1 MFRSFDIYGQYERP
15 QFVLANPNGEEIAV
29 ISNYNNA
36 KMKLNFCAYSELS
49 FNVPS
54 VVNNGEEIPCYK
66 LLQQTRLVKVEG
78 FGVFTISSVSE
89 QQDGISKYKEITC
102 KTIDSLFAVTS
113 IVALDDTIRLYD
125 PKGIDKTVCS
135 MFLADFPDWNIGYV
149 DEDLYYVYRT
159 YDITED
165 NWYNFLY
172 NSIRD
177 DFECIVKVDTNTKT
191 ISFYSL
197 ENGIIGTDIFFSFEN
212 VVKKLNIETV
222 EDGIQT
228 ALEVYGGNDLSI
240 HDVNPLGTGV
250 IYNFSYYKNT
260 DWIKQDTVD
269 AITKWEN
276 LVKSK
281 TTTYQNLITQLRAL
295 NKQLVTLKA
304 NLTDIQT
311 EYDSVENVLSA
322 RAEMKYDTTE
332 QAKQLETIRVR
343 LNAKK
348 TEITNCEQSIKN
360 VQSSLIDINTS
371 LSFEKNFTQAQLLD
385 LHSILRKGTYSN
397 SAYAITDSMTTEEI
411 LETESDLMATA
422 QNTLNQ
428 VCMPRYTIDTE
439 IINILALQEFK
450 EFANQLE
457 LGCYVT
463 MEIDKNTFAKLVL
476 MQYEIN
482 FDNMTNV
489 KVVFSNSTNLNDG
502 MISFAE
508 LFNGMQ
514 STISNLST
522 SSGIYKKFVKS
533 GADETVQSWV
543 NESLDLAQ
551 KAILSSTGQS
561 VDINQAGLWLRKQLE
576 DGSYAPKQ
584 FLMTNNSIL
593 MTDSNWQ
600 GIPKLAIGEF
610 TLDGI
615 THFGCCKDKIICEM
629 IKGEI

>member
-1 MFRSFDIYGQYERP
+1 MFRSFDIYGQYETP
-15 QFVLANPNGEEIAV
+15 QLVLANPNGEELTV
-29 ISNYNNA
+29 ISNCNNI
-36 KMKLNFCAYSELS
+36 KMTLNFCAYSELS

-54 VVNNGEEIPCYK
+54 VLDNGEEIPYYK

-78 FGVFTISSVSE
+78 FGVFVISSVKE
-89 QQDGISKYKEITC
+89 TQDGVSKYKEVSC
-102 KTIDSLFAVTS
+102 KSIDSLFSVTS

-135 MFLADFPDWNIGYV
+135 MFLNDFPDWNIGYV
-149 DEDLYYVYRT
+149 DEDLYFKYRT

-177 DFECIVKVDTNTKT
+177 DFECIIKVDTNTKT

-197 ENGIIGTDIFFSFEN
+197 ENGLIETDIFFSFEN
-212 VVKKLNIETV
+212 IVKKIDIETV

-228 ALEVYGGNDLSI
+228 ALDVYGGNDLSI

-250 IYNFSYYKNT
+250 IYNFGYYKNT
-260 DWIKQDTVD
+260 DWIKQDTVN
-269 AITKWEN
+269 AITRWEE
-276 LVKSK
+276 LVKAK
-281 TTTYQNLITQLRAL
+281 TPTYQNLITQLRAL

-322 RAEMKYDTTE
+322 RAEMKYNTTE
-332 QAKQLETIRVR
+332 QARQLNEIRGR

-348 TEITNCEQSIKN
+348 TEIANCEQSIKN
-360 VQSSLIDINTS
+360 TQNSLTDINTS
-371 LSFEKNFTQAQLLD
+371 LSFERNFTQPQLLD

-411 LETESDLMATA
+411 LEVESDLMATA
-422 QNTLNQ
+422 QYTLNQ
-428 VCMPRYTIDTE
+428 VCMPRYTINTE
-439 IINILALQEFK
+439 IINILAIKEFK

-463 MEIDKNTFAKLVL
+463 MEIDEGVYTKLVL
-476 MQYEIN
+476 MSYEIDFN
-482 FDNMTNV
+482 DITKV
-489 KVVFSNSTNLNDG
+489 KVTFSNNTNLNGG
-502 MISFAE
+502 MLSFAE

-514 STISNLST
+514 STISSLST

-533 GADETVQSWV
+533 KADETVQSWISD
-543 NESLDLAQ
+543 SLDLAQ

-561 VDINQAGLWLRKQLE
+561 VLMNSSGLWLKKELE
-576 DGSYAPKQ
+576 NGSYDPKQ

-593 MTDSNWQ
+593 MTDS
-600 GIPKLAIGEF
+600 GFMGVPKLALGEF

-615 THFGCCKDKIICEM
+615 THFGCCKDKIICD
-629 IKGEI
+629 IIN